1 MKHIIPK
8 KFNRIQ
14 KTLIPY
20 HSSHGMHSSLVAR
33 LNEEIAIALHEVLG
47 HAHEHA
53 VRKETI
59 RMIPE
64 RLDIAEYVVPTA
76 TIETCRVLLQLVE
89 DLVHLEDCRKRLD
102 EHCRLDAATGYTCEI
117 LSPLEHRIP

>member
-1 MKHIIPK
+1 MAS
-8 KFNRIQ
+8 Q
-14 KTLIPY
+14 IPY
-20 HSSHGMHSSLVAR
+20 HSPHGMHSSLVAR
-33 LNEEIAIALHEVLG
+33 LDEEIAVALHEVLG

-89 DLVHLEDCRKRLD
+89 DLVHLEDCGKCLD
-102 EHCRLDAATGYTCEI
+102 EHRRLDAPTGYTREI